1 MVIIKPNNNTNCFV
15 HARKSAQSTLV
26 RLGKSVGEGHEDL
39 RQSFKWDLRKPAVDS
54 ARGRWGFVESLAF
67 GFA

>member
-1 MVIIKPNNNTNCFV
+1 MMINKPITTICFL

-26 RLGKSVGEGHEDL
+26 RLEESVGDGHEDL
-39 RQSFKWDLRKPAVDS
+39 RQSLRWDVRKPAIDS
-54 ARGRWGFVESLAF
+54 ACRRWGFVESLAL